1 MATPQVHQPI
11 HPSMIPRL
19 VPEYVEFHNKSLAQ
33 IVPPHTLPWSPTLRD
48 APAVPGGSTPLSVGA
63 TEDIDLTHTKFRA
76 FTPEGESPANGWPCF
91 IFFHGGGW
99 TFGSISAEN
108 SFATNMCSRA
118 KCVVLSVDYRL
129 APEHKYPTAVED
141 AVESLDWSRSWRII
155 EACILV
161 TGRYSISQHLCSGG
175 NLAAILALKAAEA
188 SPPIPLVFMLL
199 IVPVTDNT
207 ASVENHWAENA
218 LTPWLSPARMLW
230 FRDNYLP
237 NKEDHTKW
245 DASPIFAPD
254 ALLAKIPKTWIAV
267 CECDILCGEGIAFG
281 DKLRTVGVE
290 TEVEVYKGAPHPI
303 MAMDGVLKIGA
314 KMVSDAAAALGKAL
328 GTI

>member
-1 MATPQVHQPI
+1 MATPQIHQPI

-19 VPEYVEFHNKSLAQ
+19 DPEYIEFHNKSLAQ
-33 IVPPHTLPWSPTLRD
+33 LVPPHTLPWSPALRD
-48 APAVPGGSTPLSVGA
+48 VPAVPGGSDPLPVGA

-76 FTPEGESPANGWPCF
+76 FTPQGASPANGWPCF

-129 APEHKYPTAVED
+129 APEHRYPAAVED
-141 AVESLDWSRSWRII
+141 AIESLDWVIKNGKSKLNIDITRVAVGGS
-155 EACILV
+155 
-161 TGRYSISQHLCSGG
+161 SSGG

-188 SPPIPLVFMLL
+188 SPPIPLVFLLL

-237 NKEDHTKW
+237 NKEDYTKW

-254 ALLAKIPKTWIAV
+254 ALLAKVPKTWIAV
-267 CECDILCGEGIAFG
+267 CECDILCSEGVAFG
-281 DKLRTVGVE
+281 KKLNAVGVE
-290 TEVEVYKGAPHPI
+290 TEVEVYKRAPHPI

-314 KMVSDAAAALGKAL
+314 KMVSDAVAALGKAL
-328 GTI
+328 GTV